1 MYSLYGMRKSM
12 PEESIMRM
20 SIALFIGRPFD
31 DDWGLE
37 NPIDKSDED
46 FRIII
51 RKIEKNILQLR
62 NKLSD

>member
-1 MYSLYGMRKSM
+1 M

-46 FRIII
+46 FQIII
-51 RKIEKNILQLR
+51 RKIEKNIMQLR
-62 NKLSD
+62 DKLSD